1 MNKIGRRERKK
12 IELRLALVDAAY
24 EFFEKQGFDET
35 RIEDITNKVD
45 VSTRTFFRY
54 FASKEDVVL
63 DYDAV
68 EHEEIVTALAKRPAN
83 EPIITALRHAT
94 VEVTKGCEEGFYGVD
109 GDRFRTLRSLI
120 RTHPLIR
127 ARSLEQAKNRKDA
140 LVAVIARRLNVEADT
155 DLRPQVVAEVLE
167 FASGAAYDAWKNYPS
182 QTIAYSK
189 VLDEVFELLE
199 NGINFM

>member
-1 MNKIGRRERKK
+1 MNKTGRRERKK

-24 EFFEKQGFDET
+24 ELFEKQGFDET

-68 EHEEIVTALAKRPAN
+68 EHEEIVTALARRAAD
-83 EPIITALRHAT
+83 EPIITALRHAA

-140 LVAVIARRLNVEADT
+140 LVSVIAKRLNVEADE
-155 DLRPQVVAEVLE
+155 DLRPKVVAEVLE
-167 FASGAAYDAWKNYPS
+167 FASSAAYDAWKNYPA
-182 QTIAYSK
+182 QTIAYSE
-189 VLDEVFELLE
+189 VLDQVFELLE
-199 NGINFM
+199 GGINFG